1 MKRILL
7 VLCVIIIALSGCNSD
22 KTDMVTRS
30 EQDLV
35 GVYIPK
41 ESSNL

>member
-1 MKRILL
+1 MKKLLLIL
-7 VLCVIIIALSGCNSD
+7 CAIVILLSGCNSD
-22 KTDMVTRS
+22 KTDIVTKS